1 MRYTF
6 CSNENNLVKDF
17 FDIKNNFENKEYNI
31 IEINNTFSIPNT
43 TYKGIN
49 TLVKNS
55 DGYIFE
61 LQFHTY
67 QSLKI
72 KEENHKLYEKA
83 RLSSTPSEEVE
94 RVTDIMIDNSIKI
107 KNPVNIDDIVDLI
120 KE

>member
-1 MRYTF
+1 MI
-6 CSNENNLVKDF
+6 VKG
-17 FDIKNNFENKEYNI
+17 YNI
-31 IEINNTFSIPNT
+31 IENNKAFPILNA

-67 QSLKI
+67 QSLQI
-72 KEENHKLYEKA
+72 KEQNHKLYEKS
-83 RLSSTPSEEVE
+83 RLTSTPSEEVE
-94 RVTDIMIDNSIKI
+94 KLTDIMIESSIKI
-107 KNPVNIDDIVDLI
+107 RKPKDIDDIVDLI